1 MKIRAI
7 IAAALVVAQPVFA
20 EELTLDTKR
29 SLATLQS
36 ELEALPAPKDTET
49 VALAAVSFLRAVEV
63 ALQERYRTN
72 ADLGDSM
79 IGIPILRLPVP
90 PNPDPDPFKP
100 EFIADLFEGVDADMD
115 KVRVVLAAANLSS
128 DDTLVVD
135 VAALWFDVNA
145 DGNRNTGEG
154 ALEFIGAALVGAMP
168 GTQIE
173 VPSEGLIVHFDAADV
188 EWLAAYTHL
197 LSAVSEIILAFDPTD
212 VIADVT
218 GSVAAMVEIKGNRP
232 SQSRGLLTG
241 EERLVDAIAIVYGAL
256 NRVPDGARI
265 VSARDHLLKMIDR
278 NRAFWK
284 LVGEETDNSLEWIP
298 NAEQDAALGFSMPAE
313 TGIVWQGVLSD
324 AEAVLKGELLVPYW
338 RTEPGG
344 GVNVAA
350 LIADPPAFDLVNWF
364 QGAGLVQYMEKGP
377 LVTGENYTR
386 FQRMFFGNALMY
398 MVLLN

>member
-364 QGAGLVQYMEKGP
+364 QGAGLVRYMEKGP